1 MKKIGLLTLILALG
15 ACANISGRSWW
26 DARRTFVER
35 FTTYPIVF
43 YDSGEHLVNTEYV
56 SEKSVKSNEI
66 LTAYVGYSVVSD
78 KIYQIKNYE
87 TNLVKANVDGYM
99 NSASVPGRIPV
110 GKPIEVIGAAEID
123 GVEYRLIPSE
133 LDSFVYMVKPDGSFY
148 DEMGQIRDGRLA
160 VLDATFVPSPDN
172 LRMEPVK
179 VTRSEQTKP
188 VKGYDIKYQ
197 GVNLDR
203 MMFTYYDYSQYQDA
217 DMGEFEDINFPLA
230 RMTVNING
238 VKIKV
243 LNADRHK
250 LEYILLED

>member
-1 MKKIGLLTLILALG
+1 MKKIGLLSLVMLLTACALG
-15 ACANISGRSWW
+15 SEKSWW
-26 DARRTFVER
+26 DQRRVFMES

-43 YDSGEHLVNTEYV
+43 YDEGERLVNEEYV

-78 KIYQIKNYE
+78 KIYQVKHYE
-87 TNLVKANVDGYM
+87 SNLLKANVEGFM
-99 NSASVPGRIPV
+99 NSASVPGKIPAGQPMPV
-110 GKPIEVIGAAEID
+110 LGAVQID

-133 LDSFVYMVKPDGSFY
+133 LEGFVYMVKPDGSFY

-179 VTRSEQTKP
+179 LSRNEQTKP
-188 VKGYDIKYQ
+188 VKGFDIKYQ

-203 MMFTYYDYSQYQDA
+203 MMFTFYDYSQYQDA
-217 DMGEFEDINFPLA
+217 DMGEFEDISFPLA

-243 LNADRHK
+243 LNADKHK
-250 LEYILLED
+250 LEYVLLED

>member
-1 MKKIGLLTLILALG
+1 
-15 ACANISGRSWW
+15 
-26 DARRTFVER
+26 
-35 FTTYPIVF
+35 
-43 YDSGEHLVNTEYV
+43 
-56 SEKSVKSNEI
+56 
-66 LTAYVGYSVVSD
+66 
-78 KIYQIKNYE
+78 
-87 TNLVKANVDGYM
+87 
-99 NSASVPGRIPV
+99 
-110 GKPIEVIGAAEID
+110 
-123 GVEYRLIPSE
+123 
-133 LDSFVYMVKPDGSFY
+133 
-148 DEMGQIRDGRLA
+148 
-160 VLDATFVPSPDN
+160 
-172 LRMEPVK
+172 MEPVK

>member
-1 MKKIGLLTLILALG
+1 MKKIGLLILILALG
-15 ACANISGRSWW
+15 ACADISGRSWW

-188 VKGYDIKYQ
+188 GQRVCTNIRASIGSE
-197 GVNLDR
+197 
-203 MMFTYYDYSQYQDA
+203 MFTYYDYSQYQDA

>member
-1 MKKIGLLTLILALG
+1 MKKCGLLGLLMLLT
-15 ACANISGRSWW
+15 ACSFVNGKSWW
-26 DARRTFVER
+26 DERRTFVES
-35 FTTYPIVF
+35 FSTYPIVF
-43 YDSGEHLVNTEYV
+43 YNSGEDLVNEEYV
-56 SEKSVKSNEI
+56 SEKSVKNNEI

-87 TNLVKANVDGYM
+87 TNLVKANVDGFM
-99 NSASVPGRIPV
+99 NSASVPGKIPA
-110 GKPIEVIGAAEID
+110 GKPMRVLGAVQIE

-133 LDSFVYMVKPDGSFY
+133 LDSFVYMIKPDGSFY
-148 DEMGQIRDGRLA
+148 DEMGQIRNGRLA
-160 VLDATFVPSPDN
+160 ILEATFVPSPDN

-188 VKGYDIKYQ
+188 VKGFDIKYQ

-203 MMFTYYDYSQYQDA
+203 MMFTFYDYSQYQDA
-217 DMGEFEDINFPLA
+217 DMGEFEDISFPLA

-243 LNADRHK
+243 LNADKHK
-250 LEYILLED
+250 LEYVLLED

>member
-1 MKKIGLLTLILALG
+1 
-15 ACANISGRSWW
+15 
-26 DARRTFVER
+26 
-35 FTTYPIVF
+35 
-43 YDSGEHLVNTEYV
+43 
-56 SEKSVKSNEI
+56 
-66 LTAYVGYSVVSD
+66 
-78 KIYQIKNYE
+78 
-87 TNLVKANVDGYM
+87 
-99 NSASVPGRIPV
+99 
-110 GKPIEVIGAAEID
+110 
-123 GVEYRLIPSE
+123 
-133 LDSFVYMVKPDGSFY
+133 MV
-148 DEMGQIRDGRLA
+148 
-160 VLDATFVPSPDN
+160 ATFVPSPDN

-243 LNADRHK
+243 
-250 LEYILLED
+250 

>member
-1 MKKIGLLTLILALG
+1 MKKFGLLSLVVLLT
-15 ACANISGRSWW
+15 ACSSLQGKSWW
-26 DARRTFVER
+26 DERRTFVES
-35 FTTYPIVF
+35 FSTYPIVF
-43 YDSGEHLVNTEYV
+43 YDNGEKLINTEYV

-78 KIYQIKNYE
+78 KIYQIKHYE
-87 TNLVKANVDGYM
+87 TNLVKANVEGFM
-99 NSASVPGRIPV
+99 NSASVPGRIPA
-110 GKPIEVIGAAEID
+110 GKPMSVIGAVQID

-133 LDSFVYMVKPDGSFY
+133 LDSFVYMVKPDGSFF

-160 VLDATFVPSPDN
+160 ILEATFVPSPEN

-188 VKGYDIKYQ
+188 VRGFDIKYQ
-197 GVNLDR
+197 GTNLDR
-203 MMFTYYDYSQYQDA
+203 MMFTFYDYSKYQNA
-217 DMGEFEDINFPLA
+217 DSGEFEDINFPLA

-243 LNADRHK
+243 LNADKHK